1 MLRIVRAFLSVFRSL
16 KIARKE
22 RLWPYFVLPGLLSLV
37 LGTAL
42 AVGVFYAALA
52 LLEWLVVLISG
63 TMVDLVLPFLWI
75 IALIQAIFFYFISYR
90 FVTALVVL
98 PFLSPLQDRLEQL
111 QFGQRKET
119 ALSSDIGNALI
130 GSLRALLQIAG
141 MILLMLVTLPLGAL
155 QFIPLALYDGYF
167 IGRGVFDM
175 LLERDYPKSSARM
188 QKLKTLRPESL
199 GLGLGSLVLLL
210 VPVAGI
216 LTAPGFGLIAAFRLY
231 YGDRQMLRKA
241 GSIS

>member
-1 MLRIVRAFLSVFRSL
+1 MRLQRVVRAFLSVFRSL
-16 KIARKE
+16 RVVRQE
-22 RLWPYFVLPGLLSLV
+22 RLWSYFVLPGLLSLV

-52 LLEWLVVLISG
+52 LLEWLIVLIPG
-63 TMVDLVLPFLWI
+63 TMADAALPFLWI
-75 IALIQAIFFYFISYR
+75 IALVQAVFFYFISYR
-90 FVTALVVL
+90 LVTALVVL

-119 ALSSDIGNALI
+119 ALSADIGNALL

-141 MILLMLVTLPLGAL
+141 MLLLMLVTLPLGPF

-175 LLERDYPKSSARM
+175 LLERDYPKSAARM
-188 QKLKTLRPESL
+188 QTLKTLRPESL

-210 VPVAGI
+210 IPVAGI
-216 LTAPGFGLIAAFRLY
+216 LTAAGFGLIAAFRLH
-231 YGDRQMLRKA
+231 YGDLKV
-241 GSIS
+241 IKNLP

>member
-1 MLRIVRAFLSVFRSL
+1 MRLQRVVRAFLSVFRSL
-16 KIARKE
+16 KIVREE
-22 RLWPYFVLPGLLSLV
+22 RLWSFFVLPGLLSLV

-42 AVGVFYAALA
+42 AGGVFYAALA
-52 LLEWLVVLISG
+52 LLEWLIVLIPG
-63 TMVDLVLPFLWI
+63 TMADVALPFLWI
-75 IALIQAIFFYFISYR
+75 IALIQAVFFYFISYR
-90 FVTALVVL
+90 LVTALVVL

-119 ALSSDIGNALI
+119 ALSADIRNALL

-141 MILLMLVTLPLGAL
+141 MLLLMLVTLPLGPF

-175 LLERDYPKSSARM
+175 MLERDYPKSAARM
-188 QKLKTLRPESL
+188 QALKALRPESL

-210 VPVAGI
+210 IPVAGI
-216 LTAPGFGLIAAFRLY
+216 LTAAGSGLIAAFRLH
-231 YGDRQMLRKA
+231 YGDLKLA
-241 GSIS
+241 KP

>member
-1 MLRIVRAFLSVFRSL
+1 MRLQRVVRAFLSVFRSL
-16 KIARKE
+16 KVVRQE
-22 RLWPYFVLPGLLSLV
+22 RLWSYFVLPGLLSLV

-52 LLEWLVVLISG
+52 LLEWLVVLIPG
-63 TMVDLVLPFLWI
+63 TMADAALPFLWI
-75 IALIQAIFFYFISYR
+75 IALVQAVFFYFISYR
-90 FVTALVVL
+90 LVTALVVL

-119 ALSSDIGNALI
+119 ALSADIGNALL

-141 MILLMLVTLPLGAL
+141 MLLLMLVTLPLGPF

-175 LLERDYPKSSARM
+175 LLERDYPKSAARM
-188 QKLKTLRPESL
+188 QALKTLRPESL

-210 VPVAGI
+210 IPVAGI
-216 LTAPGFGLIAAFRLY
+216 LTAAGFGLIAAFRLH
-231 YGDRQMLRKA
+231 YGDLKV
-241 GSIS
+241 IKNLP

>member
-1 MLRIVRAFLSVFRSL
+1 MRLQRVVRAFLSVFRSL
-16 KIARKE
+16 KVVREE
-22 RLWPYFVLPGLLSLV
+22 RLWSYFVLPGLLSLV

-52 LLEWLVVLISG
+52 LLEWLVVLIPG
-63 TMVDLVLPFLWI
+63 TMADAALPFLWI
-75 IALIQAIFFYFISYR
+75 IALVQAVFFYFISYR
-90 FVTALVVL
+90 LVTALVVL

-119 ALSSDIGNALI
+119 ALSADIGNALL

-141 MILLMLVTLPLGAL
+141 MLLLMLVTLPLGPF

-175 LLERDYPKSSARM
+175 LLERDYPKSAARM
-188 QKLKTLRPESL
+188 QTLKALRPESL

-210 VPVAGI
+210 IPVAGI
-216 LTAPGFGLIAAFRLY
+216 LTAAGFGLIAAFRLH
-231 YGDRQMLRKA
+231 YGDLKV
-241 GSIS
+241 IKNLP

>member
-1 MLRIVRAFLSVFRSL
+1 MRLQRVVRAFLSVFRSL
-16 KIARKE
+16 RVVRQE
-22 RLWPYFVLPGLLSLV
+22 RLWSYFVLPGLLSLV

-52 LLEWLVVLISG
+52 LLEWLVVLIPG
-63 TMVDLVLPFLWI
+63 TMADAALPFLWI
-75 IALIQAIFFYFISYR
+75 IALVQAVFFYFISYR
-90 FVTALVVL
+90 LVTALVVL

-119 ALSSDIGNALI
+119 ALSADIGNALL

-141 MILLMLVTLPLGAL
+141 MILLMLVTLPLGPF

-175 LLERDYPKSSARM
+175 LLERDYPKSAARM
-188 QKLKTLRPESL
+188 QTLKALRPESL

-210 VPVAGI
+210 IPVAGI
-216 LTAPGFGLIAAFRLY
+216 LTAAGFGLIAAFRLH
-231 YGDRQMLRKA
+231 YGDLKV
-241 GSIS
+241 IKNLP

>member
-1 MLRIVRAFLSVFRSL
+1 MRLQRVVRAFLSVFRSL
-16 KIARKE
+16 KVVREE
-22 RLWPYFVLPGLLSLV
+22 RLWSYFVLPGLLSLV

-52 LLEWLVVLISG
+52 LLEWLVVLIPG
-63 TMVDLVLPFLWI
+63 TMADVALPFLWI
-75 IALIQAIFFYFISYR
+75 IALIQAVFFYFISYR
-90 FVTALVVL
+90 LVTALVVL

-119 ALSSDIGNALI
+119 ALSADIGNALL

-141 MILLMLVTLPLGAL
+141 MLILMLLTLPLGPF

-175 LLERDYPKSSARM
+175 LLERDYPKSAARM
-188 QKLKTLRPESL
+188 QTLKALRPESL

-210 VPVAGI
+210 IPVAGI
-216 LTAPGFGLIAAFRLY
+216 LTAAGFGLIAAFRLH
-231 YGDRQMLRKA
+231 YGDLKK
-241 GSIS
+241 

>member
-1 MLRIVRAFLSVFRSL
+1 MRLQRVVRAFLSVFRSL
-16 KIARKE
+16 RVVRQE
-22 RLWPYFVLPGLLSLV
+22 RLWSYFVLPGLLSLV

-52 LLEWLVVLISG
+52 LLEWLIVLIPG
-63 TMVDLVLPFLWI
+63 TMADAALPFLWI
-75 IALIQAIFFYFISYR
+75 IALVQAVFFYFISYR
-90 FVTALVVL
+90 LVTALVVL

-119 ALSSDIGNALI
+119 ALSADIGNALL

-141 MILLMLVTLPLGAL
+141 MLLLMLVTLPLGPF

-175 LLERDYPKSSARM
+175 LLERDYPKSAARM
-188 QKLKTLRPESL
+188 QTLKALRPESL

-210 VPVAGI
+210 IPVAGI
-216 LTAPGFGLIAAFRLY
+216 LTAAGFGLIAAFRLH
-231 YGDRQMLRKA
+231 YGDLKV
-241 GSIS
+241 IKNLP

>member
-1 MLRIVRAFLSVFRSL
+1 MRLQRVVRAFLSVFRSL
-16 KIARKE
+16 KIVREE
-22 RLWPYFVLPGLLSLV
+22 RLWSYFVLPGLLSLV

-52 LLEWLVVLISG
+52 LLEWLIVLIPG
-63 TMVDLVLPFLWI
+63 TMADAALPFLWI
-75 IALIQAIFFYFISYR
+75 IALVQAVFFYFISYR
-90 FVTALVVL
+90 LVTALVVL

-119 ALSSDIGNALI
+119 ALSADIGNALL

-141 MILLMLVTLPLGAL
+141 MLLLMLVTLPLGPF

-175 LLERDYPKSSARM
+175 LLERDYPKSAARM
-188 QKLKTLRPESL
+188 QTLKALRPESL

-210 VPVAGI
+210 IPVAGI
-216 LTAPGFGLIAAFRLY
+216 LTAAGFGLIAAFRLH
-231 YGDRQMLRKA
+231 YGDLKV
-241 GSIS
+241 IKNLP

>member
-1 MLRIVRAFLSVFRSL
+1 MRLQRVVRAFLSVFRSL
-16 KIARKE
+16 KIVRKE
-22 RLWPYFVLPGLLSLV
+22 RLWSYFVLPGLLSLI

-52 LLEWLVVLISG
+52 LLEWLIVLIPG
-63 TMVDLVLPFLWI
+63 TMADVALPFLWI
-75 IALIQAIFFYFISYR
+75 IALVQAVFFYFISYR
-90 FVTALVVL
+90 LVTALVVL

-119 ALSSDIGNALI
+119 ALSADIGNALL

-141 MILLMLVTLPLGAL
+141 MLLLMLVTLPLGPF

-175 LLERDYPKSSARM
+175 LLERDYPKSAARM
-188 QKLKTLRPESL
+188 QTLKALRPESL

-210 VPVAGI
+210 IPVAGI
-216 LTAPGFGLIAAFRLY
+216 LTAAGFGLIAAFRLH
-231 YGDRQMLRKA
+231 YGDLKV
-241 GSIS
+241 IKNLP